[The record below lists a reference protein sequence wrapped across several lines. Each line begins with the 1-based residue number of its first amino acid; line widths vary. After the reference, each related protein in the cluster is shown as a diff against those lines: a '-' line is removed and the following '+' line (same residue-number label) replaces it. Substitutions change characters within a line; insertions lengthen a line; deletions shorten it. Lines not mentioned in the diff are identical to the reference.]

1 MELTIKKID
10 ITRQNSNILK
20 TFLDSLDREKQTF
33 RYFNKRGL
41 DVINNHVC
49 TCLLLNNNEP
59 IAYGH
64 LDKES
69 GKIWLG
75 IVIKKEFQGKGISK
89 KMMTLLLNKAS
100 TLNLKDIQLAVDT
113 DNKKAIVLYKK
124 FGFELVS
131 KTAKYYILKKYI
143 TKIGVSTLAFKGKS
157 KEQIVEIAKN
167 NNWIIEFSSSFPY
180 DKEMIDFFSATNIKR
195 LAHNYFPAPKIPFVL
210 NLGSVNEQIRKQS
223 IAHCIQG
230 LYLSKQSGAEYF
242 SAHAGF
248 CIDPNPEQ
256 LGEQLDVNIPI
267 SRAENWNLF
276 ITSIK
281 EVLVEAEKLNVS
293 FLIENNVTAKFN
305 LRNDEQE
312 VLFCSRPEEMIKL
325 IKEINSNKFGLL
337 LDTAHLKVS
346 SKTLHF
352 DLESAVNTIKSFVKY
367 IHHSDNNGEK
377 DTNEPVDAS
386 YWFLPLLKNF
396 KNCIHILEVKNIGV
410 SEIENQLNLLNEYT
424 K

>member
-1 MELTIKKID
+1 MEKID
-10 ITRQNSNILK
+10 IISQNSNILK
-20 TFLDSLDREKQTF
+20 TFIDSLDQEIETF

-41 DVINNHVC
+41 DAIKNHVY
-49 TCLLLNNNEP
+49 TCLLLYDNEP

-64 LDKES
+64 LDKELDN
-69 GKIWLG
+69 IWLG
-75 IVIKKEFQGKGISK
+75 IVVKKEFQGKGISK

-100 TLNLKDIQLAVDT
+100 ALNLKAIQLSVDI
-113 DNKKAIVLYKK
+113 DNKKAIFLYKK
-124 FGFELVS
+124 YGFEIVS
-131 KTAKYYILKKYI
+131 KTEKHFILKKDI
-143 TKIGVSTLAFKGKS
+143 TKIGVSTLAFKGKL
-157 KEQIVEIAKN
+157 KEEIVEIAEN

-180 DKEMIDFFSATNIKR
+180 DKGMIDFFSTTKIKR

-210 NLGSVNEQIRKQS
+210 NLGSVNKQIRKQS

-230 LYLSKQSGAEYF
+230 LHLSKQSGAEYF

-248 CIDPNPEQ
+248 CIDPDPEQ

-267 SRAENWNLF
+267 SRNENWKLF

-281 EVLVEAEKLNVS
+281 EILEEAKKVNVS

-305 LRNDEQE
+305 LRNDGQE

-325 IKEINSNKFGLL
+325 VKEINSNKFGLL

-346 SKTLHF
+346 SKALNF
-352 DLESAVNTIKSFVKY
+352 DLESAVKKIQSFVKY
-367 IHHSDNNGEK
+367 IHHSDNNSEK
-377 DTNEPVDAS
+377 DTNEPIDTS
-386 YWFLPLLKNF
+386 YWFLPLLKKF
-396 KNCIHILEVKNIGV
+396 KDCIHILEVKNIDV
-410 SEIENQLNLLNEYT
+410 NKIKNQLNLLNEHT

>member
-1 MELTIKKID
+1 M
-10 ITRQNSNILK
+10 
-20 TFLDSLDREKQTF
+20 
-33 RYFNKRGL
+33 
-41 DVINNHVC
+41 
-49 TCLLLNNNEP
+49 
-59 IAYGH
+59 
-64 LDKES
+64 
-69 GKIWLG
+69 
-75 IVIKKEFQGKGISK
+75 
-89 KMMTLLLNKAS
+89 
-100 TLNLKDIQLAVDT
+100 
-113 DNKKAIVLYKK
+113 
-124 FGFELVS
+124 
-131 KTAKYYILKKYI
+131 
-143 TKIGVSTLAFKGKS
+143 
-157 KEQIVEIAKN
+157 
-167 NNWIIEFSSSFPY
+167 
-180 DKEMIDFFSATNIKR
+180 
-195 LAHNYFPAPKIPFVL
+195 
-210 NLGSVNEQIRKQS
+210 
-223 IAHCIQG
+223 
-230 LYLSKQSGAEYF
+230 
-242 SAHAGF
+242 
-248 CIDPNPEQ
+248 
-256 LGEQLDVNIPI
+256 
-267 SRAENWNLF
+267 
-276 ITSIK
+276 
-281 EVLVEAEKLNVS
+281 NVS